1 MSLLSLFFTSLYFNS
16 AVALLK
22 DAVLIPRVMG
32 EVRSILRSDIC
43 VKKNCF
49 AAKCL

>member
-32 EVRSILRSDIC
+32 EVRSTLRSDIF